1 MAGLHRAA
9 ELTGDKQLTLEIG
22 FLQNDLHEIGAQAG
36 FWLTYSH
43 GARFLPK
50 ETLPPMEAAP
60 QRGWRTL
67 PSNPHL
73 KCNPANCQNP
83 GHGHPLPNPLLQTL
97 MLANP
102 GRTRRNGAYCEICD
116 GPAYEAVVDDTGEH
130 WLCPDHLKGWKLG
143 PERIGMPSMP
153 SRVRRGRR
161 ANPLTVAEGR
171 EISMEAVRMA
181 QEAQGMP
188 RPSLDELGDRLQARA
203 FRAGRADG
211 MVEVVKKYGPEFVRG
226 AAPNPAVQAPPWKE
240 GQKVPVAEARAWV
253 VSTGD
258 KELLRQFD
266 EAAALQKK
274 ANRAPKHVIWQMLA
288 IGSPRRMDAVT
299 AMVQYGTSP
308 ETIYKPPAGSKKGS
322 GLYRHEW
329 GEGSGR
335 EKSVPV
341 LAASSGK
348 AIVMPLRS
356 GQTVGDWMRG

>member
-1 MAGLHRAA
+1 MAR
-9 ELTGDKQLTLEIG
+9 EIRDT
-22 FLQNDLHEIGAQAG
+22 F
-36 FWLTYSH
+36 
-43 GARFLPK
+43 
-50 ETLPPMEAAP
+50 
-60 QRGWRTL
+60 RGRRT
-67 PSNPHL
+67 
-73 KCNPANCQNP
+73 PAS
-83 GHGHPLPNPLLQTL
+83 PNPLLQTL
-97 MLANP
+97 LLANP
-102 GRTRRNGAYCEICD
+102 QGPKRGGGRTWDTWCEMCGEWEPAKGPYHKTTSKGVQKTLCDLCYRGLRSGRRAGEPWAKRNGAYCEICD